1 MKAPLSILSQVK
13 TSVKLAT
20 DRCPWITEFSH
31 RSDNASDYSGGLFVH
46 SMVVAPT
53 DLTCGAICTKV
64 DYSEPGEG
72 KGQSDRAGG
81 SMRRLFTRQRNSGG
95 PYSDQ
100 QTGEQQTRA
109 ANAGKLVGTV
119 NVLSHVV
126 TEDLPTGVK
135 LDKIKRSS
143 TYSVIKREGPN
154 MLRLLEF
161 PGIGTGRV
169 MKVDGDNS
177 TEHLA
182 ERIAR
187 VEFVNDNAEVG
198 DAEGGDAVK
207 ASVYMGNSLKKKRKA
222 AKLAAKVE
230 EQQKKKAEN
239 EKNKFLLVEWEKAR
253 ADLLEEQKQNGT
265 RCYCVARRKVAT
277 RTSWCRSGCITTCT
291 YGTAL
296 APRRRRPP
304 AS

>member
-1 MKAPLSILSQVK
+1 
-13 TSVKLAT
+13 
-20 DRCPWITEFSH
+20 
-31 RSDNASDYSGGLFVH
+31 
-46 SMVVAPT
+46 
-53 DLTCGAICTKV
+53 
-64 DYSEPGEG
+64 
-72 KGQSDRAGG
+72 
-81 SMRRLFTRQRNSGG
+81 
-95 PYSDQ
+95 
-100 QTGEQQTRA
+100 
-109 ANAGKLVGTV
+109 
-119 NVLSHVV
+119 
-126 TEDLPTGVK
+126 VK

-207 ASVYMGNSLKKKRKA
+207 ASVYMGNNLKKKNKA

-230 EQQKKKAEN
+230 EQEKKKAEN
-239 EKNKFLLVEWEKAR
+239 EKTKFLLVEREKAR
-253 ADLLEEQKQNGT
+253 ADLLEEQKRRRDAT
-265 RCYCVARRKVAT
+265 LLRCSQKGCELHGVEAAILRHT
-277 RTSWCRSGCITTCT
+277 RTGLHWRQDAGDLQPADRRTFRPHEGGGGDEAGQQS
-291 YGTAL
+291 
-296 APRRRRPP
+296 PRRASIGVHVGGRPG
-304 AS
+304 AERGADGDA